1 MLRGGQGF
9 VAFRRR
15 DRSASVGLRLVVG
28 HLFPRVIR
36 RHFERP
42 RDQPRSSS
50 LDFHVHSL
58 VSRNGVRLLLRFL
71 YSIAQRSFTTRRAL
85 VFEKSKRPRLQ
96 SDSGINSS
104 TVFFLFIFIQQ
115 LMPHTFQEMIHMPI
129 LRHLHSLIASAL
141 IFGTAVL
148 LMLWVPAK
156 ALRYL
161 FPGFLPYVIAS
172 HAETPVSE
180 LSLELLLLQV
190 NSSFLFISTSILF
203 LF

>member
-1 MLRGGQGF
+1 
-9 VAFRRR
+9 
-15 DRSASVGLRLVVG
+15 
-28 HLFPRVIR
+28 
-36 RHFERP
+36 
-42 RDQPRSSS
+42 
-50 LDFHVHSL
+50 
-58 VSRNGVRLLLRFL
+58 
-71 YSIAQRSFTTRRAL
+71 
-85 VFEKSKRPRLQ
+85 
-96 SDSGINSS
+96 
-104 TVFFLFIFIQQ
+104 
-115 LMPHTFQEMIHMPI
+115 MPI

-190 NSSFLFISTSILF
+190 HIFYCLFVFLFELPITFTFHKQFSILIGNFTSIT
-203 LF
+203 